1 MSACCVSGCKNRRS
15 STSKLKLYRIPSG
28 YRPFQA
34 NRRRLWLQAIRE
46 VNGSTGELKANA
58 RVCGAHFISGEASM
72 DHDSPDFVPSV
83 FTSTEHSV
91 SAKKKAKWFYGRR
104 KKRRRTADA
113 ETNRRTSPAQVDSPA
128 DLQSCVLMEKTETP
142 SSPSGPKEG
151 ETETESKTIKS
162 QTTSSPHKAE
172 PSFKVPAG
180 IPKLN
185 KSAIVLLKPVF
196 VPAGGY
202 LCELCNRKFTNA
214 SQLVKHKQLH
224 EEKRSFI
231 CEICGKLFTSHADLT
246 ECVHEPSFPCNMCD
260 RSFTSSHYL
269 KRHKLLH
276 VKDGRKCGRC
286 GVLFCQRHN
295 HILYLPQTESEQDS
309 SIIEPQ
315 DLGSNVMPENAPL
328 ESAQP
333 DETADLDDDA
343 QNAMTVTPLETTAS
357 PAPPNAVSKTRNA
370 LPPASY
376 TRILS
381 EIPKP
386 VLIKPSPVK
395 RQPPPVP
402 RYSRKDYLA
411 THVQPHL
418 PQHPELPP
426 SLNMFSPQ
434 YLTSALLEVKRNYDY
449 ILSKPRVVKK
459 KEVDIVKVDIV
470 KEEQCEL
477 LLIPPDEKSVEHIK
491 QERTAYD
498 LEIVL

>member
-1 MSACCVSGCKNRRS
+1 MSACCVSGCKNRHS

-46 VNGSTGELKANA
+46 VNGSTEELKGNA
-58 RVCGAHFISGEASM
+58 RICGAHFISGEASM

-83 FTSTEHSV
+83 FTSTEHSL

-104 KKRRRTADA
+104 KKRRRTANA
-113 ETNRRTSPAQVDSPA
+113 ETNRRTSPPQVDSPA

-162 QTTSSPHKAE
+162 QTTSSPHKAA

-185 KSAIVLLKPVF
+185 KSAIVRLKPVF

-202 LCELCNRKFTNA
+202 LCELCNQKFPNA
-214 SQLVKHKQLH
+214 SQLVKHNQLH

-231 CEICGKLFTSHADLT
+231 CEICGKRFTSHADLT
-246 ECVHEPSFPCNMCD
+246 EHVCVHEPSFPCNMCD
-260 RSFTSSHYL
+260 RSFTSSHNL

-295 HILYLPQTESEQDS
+295 HILYLPQTESEQ
-309 SIIEPQ
+309 E
-315 DLGSNVMPENAPL
+315 LGSDVMPEDAPL
-328 ESAQP
+328 ESAEP
-333 DETADLDDDA
+333 SKTAGLDDDA
-343 QNAMTVTPLETTAS
+343 QNAMTVTPLESTTAL
-357 PAPPNAVSKTRNA
+357 PAPPNPVSETCNA

-381 EIPKP
+381 EIPIP
-386 VLIKPSPVK
+386 VLIKPSRVK

-411 THVQPHL
+411 TDVQPHL

-426 SLNMFSPQ
+426 SLKIFSPQ

-449 ILSKPRVVKK
+449 ILSKPRDVKNK
-459 KEVDIVKVDIV
+459 MDIV

-477 LLIPPDEKSVEHIK
+477 LLISPDEKSVEHIK